1 MMGSA
6 GNLFSN
12 VLFKADKSRLT
23 QTKLILSPS
32 LRRRKRGGETVARE
46 REDSLS
52 LFVLAPFLTRARVSS
67 VSRKWNDDKRD
78 SRDARAPFEQKIS
91 VDATIDKSQ
100 LFYYLKRKFLA
111 PLSFS
116 VRRKVGGKQRKE
128 RKYLEERTLCLREK
142 TYFASVLFSVLFL
155 SFASSYS
162 FFPSD

>member
-1 MMGSA
+1 MRGRA

-23 QTKLILSPS
+23 QTKCFLSPS

-91 VDATIDKSQ
+91 VDATDTSQ
-100 LFYYLKRKFLA
+100 LFYLKRTKFS
-111 PLSFS
+111 PLGVLFEG
-116 VRRKVGGKQRKE
+116 KVGAKSREKRGIIA
-128 RKYLEERTLCLREK
+128 EERTLCERKLRR
-142 TYFASVLFSVLFL
+142 VLFSVLFL

>member
-12 VLFKADKSRLT
+12 VLCKADKSRLT

-67 VSRKWNDDKRD
+67 VSRK
-78 SRDARAPFEQKIS
+78 
-91 VDATIDKSQ
+91 
-100 LFYYLKRKFLA
+100 
-111 PLSFS
+111 
-116 VRRKVGGKQRKE
+116 
-128 RKYLEERTLCLREK
+128 
-142 TYFASVLFSVLFL
+142 
-155 SFASSYS
+155 
-162 FFPSD
+162 

>member
-1 MMGSA
+1 MMGRA

-23 QTKLILSPS
+23 QTKCFLSPS

-67 VSRKWNDDKRD
+67 VSRKWNDDRD

-91 VDATIDKSQ
+91 VDATDTSQ
-100 LFYYLKRKFLA
+100 LFYLKRTKFS
-111 PLSFS
+111 PLVLFEG
-116 VRRKVGGKQRKE
+116 KVGGKQRKE
-128 RKYLEERTLCLREK
+128 RNYCGGTHSLREK
-142 TYFASVLFSVLFL
+142 TSSVLFSVLFL
-155 SFASSYS
+155 SFAASYS